1 MAKYII
7 VLLLVAIITACMPI
21 GDMSIAQYSVVEPN
35 EYNSLDIPQEEQRME
50 HILFLQPIPVY
61 QAYFVNGA
69 GIIFGLPSEIQGS
82 EQKEKI
88 DLIAKDQ
95 EGNEIAVMVRQFF
108 SKDGKLYFRVEYMEQ
123 DMFFVQIVGTD
134 IIEEIAEEDFPTEP
148 ASTRQIV
155 NMQEFAIKQAEYNGE
170 QVSEI
175 WNLNPLYVSEKT
187 PNGAG
192 PFRFGMVDAYM
203 LMDNG
208 LLFNVVD
215 VGLRFIPFNRTAV
228 NTVSESGMMWR

>member
-1 MAKYII
+1 MAKYMI
-7 VLLLVAIITACMPI
+7 VLLPIAIITACMPI
-21 GDMSIAQYSVVEPN
+21 GDMSIAQYSVVEPDEN
-35 EYNSLDIPQEEQRME
+35 ILPYIPQEESNMKM
-50 HILFLQPIPVY
+50 HLSLQPIPVY
-61 QAYFVNGA
+61 PAYFVNEA
-69 GIIFGLPSEIQGS
+69 GTIFGLPSEIQGS

-88 DLIAKDQ
+88 DLKAKDQ
-95 EGNEIAVMVRQFF
+95 EGNEIEVTARQFF
-108 SKDGKLYFRVEYMEQ
+108 SKDGKLYLYIYYMEYEL
-123 DMFFVQIVGTD
+123 FFSQQIGTNV
-134 IIEEIAEEDFPTEP
+134 IEEMSDGDFPDVP

-155 NMQEFAIKQAEYNGE
+155 NMTEFSIKQAEYNGE

-192 PFRFGMVDAYM
+192 PFRFGMVDAYR

-215 VGLRFIPFNRTAV
+215 EGLRFIPFNRTAV
-228 NTVSESGMMWR
+228 NTVSERGRMWK